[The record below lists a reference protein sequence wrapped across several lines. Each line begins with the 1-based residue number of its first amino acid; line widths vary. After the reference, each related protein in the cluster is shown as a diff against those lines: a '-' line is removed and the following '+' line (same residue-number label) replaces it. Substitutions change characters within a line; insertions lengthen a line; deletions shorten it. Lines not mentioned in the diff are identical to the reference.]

1 MILIGQF
8 DSPFVRRVGIAL
20 TLYGFDFEHRPWSVF
35 GDVEKIAAYNPLRR
49 VPTLVLDDGDVLL
62 ESGTILDHLDEVVG
76 PDRALIPRS
85 GTERRQQMR
94 ICALATGLGE
104 KAVSILYERALHELQ
119 SERWLDRCR
128 TQISDVLDLLETER
142 KTLGT
147 PFWGGS
153 NIGHADIAVAVVLR
167 FLRDAHG
174 PLFDA
179 SRWPA
184 LAAHSGTCEAMP
196 PFPAISQ
203 PFSAPA

>member
-35 GDVEKIAAYNPLRR
+35 GDADKIAAYNPLRR
-49 VPTLVLDDGDVLL
+49 VPTLALDDGEVLL
-62 ESGTILDHLDEVVG
+62 ESSTILDHLDEAVG
-76 PDRALIPRS
+76 PDRALLPRS

-104 KAVSILYERALHELQ
+104 KAVSMLYERALHEQQ

-128 TQISDVLDLLETER
+128 SQVSDVLDLLEKER
-142 KTLGT
+142 TKLAA
-147 PFWGGS
+147 PFWFGS
-153 NIGHADIAVAVVLR
+153 TIGHADIAVAVMLR

-174 PLFDA
+174 TLFDA
-179 SRWPA
+179 TRWPT
-184 LAAHSGTCEAMP
+184 LAAHADTCEAMP
-196 PFPAISQ
+196 PFEKISQ
-203 PFSAPA
+203 PFRAPA